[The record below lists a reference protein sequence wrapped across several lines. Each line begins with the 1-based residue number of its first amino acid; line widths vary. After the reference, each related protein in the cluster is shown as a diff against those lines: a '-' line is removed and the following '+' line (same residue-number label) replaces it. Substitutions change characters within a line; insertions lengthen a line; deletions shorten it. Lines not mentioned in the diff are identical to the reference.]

1 MQLKGVIK
9 EIKDVE
15 IISDKFRKQ
24 VVLVEQETK
33 FDAVVPIEFVNQ
45 KIDNVVPDLKV
56 GQQKTFLINI
66 QGREWNGKYFV
77 SLRCFGVH
85 SLEMEKALA
94 EGNEQEQNGDLPF
107 QLIT

>member
-1 MQLKGVIK
+1 MQLKGQIV

-15 IISDKFRKQ
+15 VISEKFRKQ

-45 KIDNVVPDLKV
+45 KIDNVVPELEV
-56 GQQKTFLINI
+56 GQNKTFLINI
-66 QGREWNGKYFV
+66 QGREWKGKYFV
-77 SLRCFGVH
+77 SLRCYGVH
-85 SLEMEKALA
+85 SVQMEKALA

-107 QLIT
+107 

>member
-1 MQLKGVIK
+1 MQLKGHV

-15 IISDKFRKQ
+15 IISEKFRKQ

-45 KIDNVVPDLKV
+45 KIDNVVPELKV
-56 GQQKTFLINI
+56 GQNKTFLINI

-85 SLEMEKALA
+85 SVQMEKALA

-107 QLIT
+107 

>member
-1 MQLKGVIK
+1 MQLKGQIK

-15 IISDKFRKQ
+15 IISEKFRKQ

-45 KIDNVVPDLKV
+45 KIDNVVPELKV
-56 GQQKTFLINI
+56 GQNKTFLINI

-85 SLEMEKALA
+85 SIQMEKALA

-107 QLIT
+107 

>member
-15 IISDKFRKQ
+15 IISEKFRKQ

-85 SLEMEKALA
+85 SVQMEKALA

-107 QLIT
+107 

>member
-15 IISDKFRKQ
+15 IISEKFRKQ

-107 QLIT
+107 

>member
-1 MQLKGVIK
+1 MQLKGQIV

-15 IISDKFRKQ
+15 IISEKFRKQ

-33 FDAVVPIEFVNQ
+33 FDSVVPIEFVNQ
-45 KIDNVVPDLKV
+45 KIDNVVPELKV
-56 GQQKTFLINI
+56 GQNKTFLINI

-77 SLRCFGVH
+77 SLRCYGVH
-85 SLEMEKALA
+85 SLQMEKALA

-107 QLIT
+107 

>member
-1 MQLKGVIK
+1 MQLKGQIV

-15 IISDKFRKQ
+15 IISEKFRKQ

-33 FDAVVPIEFVNQ
+33 FDSVVPIEFVNQ
-45 KIDNVVPDLKV
+45 KIDNVVPELKV
-56 GQQKTFLINI
+56 GQNKTFLINI

-85 SLEMEKALA
+85 SVQMEKALA

-107 QLIT
+107 

>member
-1 MQLKGVIK
+1 MQLKGQIV

-15 IISDKFRKQ
+15 IISEKFRKQ

-45 KIDNVVPDLKV
+45 KIDNVVPELKV
-56 GQQKTFLINI
+56 GQNKTFLINI

-85 SLEMEKALA
+85 SVQMEKALA

-107 QLIT
+107 

>member
-107 QLIT
+107 

>member
-1 MQLKGVIK
+1 MQLKGQIV

-15 IISDKFRKQ
+15 VISEKFRKQ

-45 KIDNVVPDLKV
+45 KIDNVVPELKV
-56 GQQKTFLINI
+56 GQNKTFLINI
-66 QGREWNGKYFV
+66 QGREWNGKSFV
-77 SLRCFGVH
+77 SLRCYGVH
-85 SLEMEKALA
+85 SLQMEKALA

-107 QLIT
+107 

>member
-1 MQLKGVIK
+1 MQLKGQIK

-15 IISDKFRKQ
+15 IISEKFRKQ
-24 VVLVEQETK
+24 IVLVEQETK

-45 KIDNVVPDLKV
+45 KIDNVVPELKV
-56 GQQKTFLINI
+56 GQNKTFLINI

-85 SLEMEKALA
+85 SVQMEKALA

-107 QLIT
+107 

>member
-1 MQLKGVIK
+1 MQLKGQIK
-9 EIKDVE
+9 EIRDVE
-15 IISDKFRKQ
+15 IISEKFRKQ

-56 GQQKTFLINI
+56 GQNKTFLINI

-85 SLEMEKALA
+85 SVQMEKALA

-107 QLIT
+107 

>member
-1 MQLKGVIK
+1 MQLKGQIK

-15 IISDKFRKQ
+15 IISEKFRKQ

-33 FDAVVPIEFVNQ
+33 FDSVVPIEFVNQ
-45 KIDNVVPDLKV
+45 KIDNVVPELKV
-56 GQQKTFLINI
+56 GQNKTFLINI

-85 SLEMEKALA
+85 SVQMEKALA

-107 QLIT
+107 

>member
-1 MQLKGVIK
+1 MQLKGQIK
-9 EIKDVE
+9 EIRDVE
-15 IISDKFRKQ
+15 IISEKFRKQ
-24 VVLVEQETK
+24 VVLVEQDTK

-45 KIDNVVPDLKV
+45 KIDNVVPELKV
-56 GQQKTFLINI
+56 GQNKTFLINI

-85 SLEMEKALA
+85 SVQMEKALA

-107 QLIT
+107 

>member
-1 MQLKGVIK
+1 MQLKGQIV

-15 IISDKFRKQ
+15 VISEKFRKQ

-45 KIDNVVPDLKV
+45 KIDNVVPELKV
-56 GQQKTFLINI
+56 GQNKTFLINI

-77 SLRCFGVH
+77 SLRCYGVH
-85 SLEMEKALA
+85 SLEMEKSLA
-94 EGNEQEQNGDLPF
+94 EGNEQEQNGGLPF
-107 QLIT
+107 

>member
-1 MQLKGVIK
+1 MQLKGQIV

-15 IISDKFRKQ
+15 VISEKFRKQ

-45 KIDNVVPDLKV
+45 KIDNVVPELKV
-56 GQQKTFLINI
+56 GQNKTFLINI

-107 QLIT
+107 

>member
-1 MQLKGVIK
+1 MQLKGQIV

-15 IISDKFRKQ
+15 IISEKFRKQ

-45 KIDNVVPDLKV
+45 KIDNVVPELKV

-66 QGREWNGKYFV
+66 QGREWNGRYFV

-107 QLIT
+107 

>member
-1 MQLKGVIK
+1 MQLKGQIV

-15 IISDKFRKQ
+15 IISEKFRKQ

-33 FDAVVPIEFVNQ
+33 FDSVVPIEFVNQ
-45 KIDNVVPDLKV
+45 KIDNVVPELKV
-56 GQQKTFLINI
+56 GQNKTFLINI

-107 QLIT
+107 

>member
-15 IISDKFRKQ
+15 VISEKFRKQ

-45 KIDNVVPDLKV
+45 KIDNVVPELKV
-56 GQQKTFLINI
+56 GQNKTFLINI

-77 SLRCFGVH
+77 SLRCYGVH
-85 SLEMEKALA
+85 SVQMEKALA

-107 QLIT
+107 

>member
-1 MQLKGVIK
+1 MQLKGQIK

-15 IISDKFRKQ
+15 IISEKFRKQ

-56 GQQKTFLINI
+56 GQNKTFLINI

-85 SLEMEKALA
+85 SVQMEKALA

-107 QLIT
+107 

>member
-1 MQLKGVIK
+1 MQLKGQIV

-15 IISDKFRKQ
+15 VISEKFRKQ

-33 FDAVVPIEFVNQ
+33 FDSVVPIEFVNQ
-45 KIDNVVPDLKV
+45 KIDNVVPELKV
-56 GQQKTFLINI
+56 GQNKTFLINI

-85 SLEMEKALA
+85 SLQMEKALA

-107 QLIT
+107 

>member
-15 IISDKFRKQ
+15 IISEKFRKQ
-24 VVLVEQETK
+24 VVLVEQDTK
-33 FDAVVPIEFVNQ
+33 FDAIVPIEFVNQ

-77 SLRCFGVH
+77 SLRCYGVH

-107 QLIT
+107 

>member
-9 EIKDVE
+9 EIKEVE
-15 IISDKFRKQ
+15 IISEKFRKQ
-24 VVLVEQETK
+24 VVLVEQDTK

-85 SLEMEKALA
+85 SVQMEKALA

-107 QLIT
+107 

>member
-1 MQLKGVIK
+1 MQLKGQIV

-15 IISDKFRKQ
+15 IISEKFRKQ
-24 VVLVEQETK
+24 VVLVEQDTK

-45 KIDNVVPDLKV
+45 KIDNVVPELKV
-56 GQQKTFLINI
+56 GQNKTFLINI

-77 SLRCFGVH
+77 SLRCYGVH

-107 QLIT
+107 

>member
-1 MQLKGVIK
+1 MQLKGQIV

-15 IISDKFRKQ
+15 VISEKFRKQ

-45 KIDNVVPDLKV
+45 KIDNVVPELKV
-56 GQQKTFLINI
+56 GQNKTFLINI

-77 SLRCFGVH
+77 SLRCYGVH
-85 SLEMEKALA
+85 SVQMEKALA

-107 QLIT
+107 

>member
-1 MQLKGVIK
+1 MQLKGQIV

-15 IISDKFRKQ
+15 IISEKFRKQ

-45 KIDNVVPDLKV
+45 KIDNVVPELKV
-56 GQQKTFLINI
+56 GQNKTFLINI

-77 SLRCFGVH
+77 SLRCYGVH

-107 QLIT
+107 

>member
-1 MQLKGVIK
+1 MQLKGQIV

-15 IISDKFRKQ
+15 IISEKFRKQ

-45 KIDNVVPDLKV
+45 KIDNVVPELKV
-56 GQQKTFLINI
+56 GQNKTFLINI

-107 QLIT
+107 

>member
-1 MQLKGVIK
+1 MQLKGQIV

-15 IISDKFRKQ
+15 IISEKFRKQ

-33 FDAVVPIEFVNQ
+33 FDSVVPIEFVNQ
-45 KIDNVVPDLKV
+45 KIDNVVPELKV
-56 GQQKTFLINI
+56 GQNKTFLINI

-77 SLRCFGVH
+77 SLRCYGVH
-85 SLEMEKALA
+85 SVQMEKALA

-107 QLIT
+107 

>member
-15 IISDKFRKQ
+15 IISEKFRKQ

-77 SLRCFGVH
+77 SLRCYGVH

-107 QLIT
+107 

>member
-1 MQLKGVIK
+1 MQLKGQIV

-15 IISDKFRKQ
+15 VISEKFRKQ

-45 KIDNVVPDLKV
+45 KIDNVVPELKV
-56 GQQKTFLINI
+56 GQNKTFLINI

-85 SLEMEKALA
+85 SVQMEKALA

-107 QLIT
+107 

>member
-1 MQLKGVIK
+1 MQLKGQIV

-15 IISDKFRKQ
+15 IISEKFRKQ

-45 KIDNVVPDLKV
+45 KIDNVVPELKV
-56 GQQKTFLINI
+56 GQNKTFLINI

-77 SLRCFGVH
+77 SLRCYGVH
-85 SLEMEKALA
+85 SVQMEKALA

-107 QLIT
+107 

>member
-15 IISDKFRKQ
+15 IISEKFRKQ
-24 VVLVEQETK
+24 VVLVEQDTK

-45 KIDNVVPDLKV
+45 KIDNVVSDLKV

-77 SLRCFGVH
+77 SLRCYGVH

-107 QLIT
+107 

>member
-1 MQLKGVIK
+1 MQLKGQIV

-15 IISDKFRKQ
+15 IISEKFRKQ

-45 KIDNVVPDLKV
+45 KIDNVVPELKV
-56 GQQKTFLINI
+56 GQNKTFLINI

-77 SLRCFGVH
+77 SLRCYGVH
-85 SLEMEKALA
+85 SLQMEKALA

-107 QLIT
+107 

>member
-15 IISDKFRKQ
+15 IISEKFRKQ
-24 VVLVEQETK
+24 VVLVEQDTK

-85 SLEMEKALA
+85 SVQMEKALA

-107 QLIT
+107 

>member
-1 MQLKGVIK
+1 MQLKGQIV

-15 IISDKFRKQ
+15 IISEKFRKQ
-24 VVLVEQETK
+24 VILVEQETK
-33 FDAVVPIEFVNQ
+33 FDSVVPIEFVNQ

-56 GQQKTFLINI
+56 GQNKTFLINI

-77 SLRCFGVH
+77 SLRCYGVH
-85 SLEMEKALA
+85 SLQMEKALA

-107 QLIT
+107 

>member
-1 MQLKGVIK
+1 MQLKGQIV

-15 IISDKFRKQ
+15 VISEKFRKQ

-33 FDAVVPIEFVNQ
+33 FDAIVPIEFVNQ
-45 KIDNVVPDLKV
+45 KIDNVVPELKV
-56 GQQKTFLINI
+56 GQNKTFLINI

-85 SLEMEKALA
+85 SVQMEKALA

-107 QLIT
+107 

>member
-1 MQLKGVIK
+1 MQLKGQIK
-9 EIKDVE
+9 EIRDVE
-15 IISDKFRKQ
+15 IISEKFRKQ

-33 FDAVVPIEFVNQ
+33 FDSVVPIEFVNQ
-45 KIDNVVPDLKV
+45 KIDNVVPGLEV
-56 GQQKTFLINI
+56 GQNKTFLINI

-85 SLEMEKALA
+85 SLDMEKALA

-107 QLIT
+107 

>member
-1 MQLKGVIK
+1 MQLKGQIK
-9 EIKDVE
+9 EIRDVE
-15 IISDKFRKQ
+15 IISEKFRKQ

-33 FDAVVPIEFVNQ
+33 FDSVVPIEFVNQ
-45 KIDNVVPDLKV
+45 KIDNVVPELKV
-56 GQQKTFLINI
+56 GQNKTFLINI

-85 SLEMEKALA
+85 SVQMEKALA

-107 QLIT
+107 